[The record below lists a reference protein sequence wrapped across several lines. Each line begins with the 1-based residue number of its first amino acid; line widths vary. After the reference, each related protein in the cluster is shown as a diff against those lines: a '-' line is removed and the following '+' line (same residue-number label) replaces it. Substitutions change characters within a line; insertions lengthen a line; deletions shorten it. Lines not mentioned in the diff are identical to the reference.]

1 MKERLQNM
9 QMYSIV
15 GIFGILVYLNSLP
28 GNFVHDDLPAIVY
41 NRDVLGTTS
50 VFDMLLNDFWGMRMK
65 LKESHKS
72 YRPLT
77 TLTFRLNRMIFGME
91 TAFWFHVV
99 NVLLHSI
106 SSILFTKIC
115 YEVIGFKRKY
125 CLLAGIFFAIHPI
138 HTESVSGIVGRAEIL
153 ACTFF
158 SLSFLSYHNY
168 ITRDID
174 NIGTLLKSILL
185 GGLAMLSKESGLT
198 VFIVNISYDIY
209 RNWSIIKKTFHDV
222 RWNHESYRLAK
233 RMFSVLVSFI
243 FLSLARIALLQGS
256 LPRFSQQDNP
266 AAFHASFQVRLLTF
280 LYLSSFNTWLLICP
294 SQLSHDWQMGSIPLI
309 MSFRDTRNILT
320 LITFGVIL
328 LIIYKIYNDLE
339 LQRHVA
345 LVLGF
350 ILLVFP
356 FLLPASNLL
365 VTVGF
370 VLAERI
376 LYIPSMGFSIL
387 VLYGAQLLYENV
399 SKMRRVLQVSG
410 FLLLCFFCLKTISRN
425 QDWHTRE
432 TLLKSGLRVL
442 PANAKMHY
450 NYANFLRDSS
460 RFDLAKHH
468 YRRALK
474 LWPSYASAWNN
485 LGTLIDDFDAQES
498 HFLTAIYFSNEHIN
512 AHFNLGQLYRK
523 TNRSYESIKM
533 FEKCIRYDKNFV
545 PAYLGLSKLKNG
557 IDSGLLLKH
566 ALEVNAENHLV
577 RLELADWLYS
587 KRLFIGAFNN
597 YMIAIQHENSFQL
610 SFVTGSLRALR
621 SLGHKERMHQLILRW
636 QIMKRSNQD
645 KIVAQIYLRDW
656 SVKTEILRKAQMY
669 EDSIMHRMKNDC
681 TSNNVEINNLDNINN
696 NNNNNNINNNNKNIK
711 LYAPHTLHC
720 HCNRSGIYVEKASD
734 STMTTSKN
742 CDISADDSSL
752 TSLKLKSKIRRHKNN
767 LKMRKYKDIFNNM
780 IKPMIAIDKL

>member
-1 MKERLQNM
+1 MEHRLQNM

-15 GIFGILVYLNSLP
+15 GTFGILVYLNSLP

-41 NRDVLGTTS
+41 NRDVLGTSS
-50 VFDMLLNDFWGMRMK
+50 VFDVLLNDFWGMRMK

-91 TAFWFHVV
+91 NAFWFHVV
-99 NVLLHSI
+99 NVVLHSI
-106 SSILFTKIC
+106 SSILFSKIC
-115 YEVIGFKRKY
+115 SDVIGFKRKY

-168 ITRDID
+168 ITKDVD
-174 NIGTLLKSILL
+174 NIKVLWTSILL
-185 GGLAMLSKESGLT
+185 GGFAMLSKESGLT
-198 VFIVNISYDIY
+198 VFIVNLLYDFY
-209 RNWSIIKKTFHDV
+209 RNWSIIKKTVYDV
-222 RWNHESYRLAK
+222 RWNHESYRIAK

-243 FLSLARIALLQGS
+243 ILSLARIALLQGT

-266 AAFHASFQVRLLTF
+266 AAFHSSFQVRLLTF
-280 LYLSSFNTWLLICP
+280 LYLSSFNSWLLFCP
-294 SQLSHDWQMGSIPLI
+294 SQLSHDWQMGSVPLI

-320 LITFGVIL
+320 LITFCVIV

-345 LVLGF
+345 IVLGF

-376 LYIPSMGFSIL
+376 LYIPSMGFCIL

-399 SKMRRVLQVSG
+399 SKLRRFLQIAG
-410 FLLLCFFCLKTISRN
+410 FLLFCFFCLKTISRN

-442 PANAKMHY
+442 PGNAKLHY

-460 RFDLAKHH
+460 NFDLAKHH

-474 LWPSYASAWNN
+474 LWPHYASAWNN
-485 LGTLIDDFDAQES
+485 LGTLIEDFDAQES

-533 FEKCIRYDKNFV
+533 FEKCIHFDKSFV
-545 PAYLGLSKLKNG
+545 PAYLGLSKLKFG
-557 IDSGLLLKH
+557 IASGLLLKR
-566 ALEVNAENHLV
+566 ALEVNVENHLV

-587 KRLFIGAFNN
+587 KHLFIEALSN
-597 YMIAIQHENSFQL
+597 YMIAIQHENSLQL
-610 SFVTGSLRALR
+610 SFVTGALRVLR
-621 SLGHKERMHQLILRW
+621 SLGHRERMHQLILRW

-656 SVKTEILRKAQMY
+656 SMKTEILRKAQMY
-669 EDSIMHRMKNDC
+669 EDTIMHRMANDC
-681 TSNNVEINNLDNINN
+681 TSNSMEMSNLDNNN
-696 NNNNNNINNNNKNIK
+696 LSNNKENNIK
-711 LYAPHTLHC
+711 LYAHTL
-720 HCNRSGIYVEKASD
+720 HCNRSGVYLEKGRSS
-734 STMTTSKN
+734 STATSKKF
-742 CDISADDSSL
+742 CDISADDSTL
-752 TSLKLKSKIRRHKNN
+752 ISLKFKSKIRRHKNN